1 MACMKYTEIWPF
13 FYSEP
18 LATCVPT
25 RRMLFAA
32 CSSLIGRRYKVLR
45 ATREVITPQ
54 TYKVSGIEMYR
65 KYFTGFIAND
75 IPIYNKY
82 CRSVKAFN
90 SEFDLSGFRRQQTQI
105 KKNSSTK
112 ATKKALSKKKGRF
125 FGVCLLCA
133 AETNRIKGKTFF
145 SLKNY
150 FDEQRTTVTTHKETL
165 PDLVE

>member
-1 MACMKYTEIWPF
+1 MVQIFAQLESDLLQTKKRFGNMACMKYTVVWPF

-32 CSSLIGRRYKVLR
+32 CSSLIGRRNKVLG

-65 KYFTGFIAND
+65 KYFAGFIAND

-90 SEFDLSGFRRQQTQI
+90 SEFDLSGFRRQQT
-105 KKNSSTK
+105 
-112 ATKKALSKKKGRF
+112 
-125 FGVCLLCA
+125 
-133 AETNRIKGKTFF
+133 
-145 SLKNY
+145 
-150 FDEQRTTVTTHKETL
+150 
-165 PDLVE
+165 

>member
-105 KKNSSTK
+105 KKIAAQK
-112 ATKKALSKKKGRF
+112 QQKRPFLKRREDFLVF
-125 FGVCLLCA
+125 VCYA
-133 AETNRIKGKTFF
+133 QQKQTE
-145 SLKNY
+145 
-150 FDEQRTTVTTHKETL
+150 
-165 PDLVE
+165 